1 MAARIRM
8 HGWDRSALGAI
19 DHWPQSLRT
28 AVDLMLA
35 MPGAATL
42 LWGHEHVQIYND
54 AYVAIARDRHPELLG
69 RPAAAGWPDVH
80 DTVIA
85 PLLRAA
91 YRGRA
96 VRLND
101 FAVWPEGPD
110 RREKRY
116 FDTDW
121 SPVRDET
128 GAVAGVLQTLVE
140 VTERRLAQ
148 MALRESQARHR
159 LFNGAWM
166 QAEWETDAR
175 GVVTAD
181 SPSWRAYTGQTLD
194 EWLGYGWLDA
204 IHPDDRGYAERQWRD
219 AVAMQGLVDAEF
231 RLRAPD
237 GGWRWT
243 NVRAAPVIDEGGRV
257 EKWAGVNIDID
268 ARKRAD
274 TALRESEAKYRFL
287 FDAMDEAYAVVEVLK
302 DEAGRWSDF
311 RFLDANPA
319 FVKHTSMPYPV
330 GKTATELLGAPNRR
344 WAELYGEAL
353 DRGEPLRVE
362 ESEATL
368 DRTFDLNIFTLDRAQ
383 RRVAVLFTDVTARNR
398 TQAALR
404 ESEERL
410 AAAFESVPVG
420 LAVIDTDGRTIVA
433 NGEYR
438 RLLPA
443 DVMPSRDPVQR
454 QRWHAWD
461 AAGNPIVPEGFPG
474 ARALRGETVV
484 PGLDM
489 LQTLD
494 DGRRRWTNV
503 ATMPTLDAAG
513 TVAGFVIVI
522 SDIDDLKRSTD
533 ALRESEERQRALIEG
548 VPQLVWRAAAAG
560 QWTWA
565 SPQWTTL
572 TGQRDTESHGDGW
585 LAALHPDDR
594 ARATDAWA
602 EAEAHGRYEAEYR
615 IGDRRGLGYRWFQ
628 TRATPRRDD
637 AGRIVEWLGTST
649 DVDDLRQ
656 LQERQRILVAE
667 LQHRTFNLLG
677 LVRST
682 ADATIRSSSTLGE
695 FKAMFGDRIA
705 ALARVQRLL
714 SRLDERDRITFDA
727 LIRCELEAAGAL
739 GGDETRVTLAGPD
752 GIALRSGTVQTFAM
766 ALHELTTNAAK
777 YGALR
782 QPGAHLAV
790 SWRIEAAA
798 DGAPWLHVDWIETGV
813 AMPTDA
819 VPRGTGQGRRLIEE
833 ALPYQL
839 QAKTT
844 YALTPDGVRCSIA
857 LPVSRQGPAA
867 SER

>member
-1 MAARIRM
+1 
-8 HGWDRSALGAI
+8 
-19 DHWPQSLRT
+19 
-28 AVDLMLA
+28 MLA

-42 LWGHEHVQIYND
+42 LWGPEHLQIYND
-54 AYVAIARDRHPELLG
+54 AYVDIARERHPGLFG
-69 RPAAAGWPDVH
+69 RPVAAGWPDIY
-80 DTVIA
+80 DAVIA
-85 PLLRAA
+85 PLLRAV
-91 YRGRA
+91 RKGGA
-96 VRLND
+96 VRLTD
-101 FAVWPEGPD
+101 FAVWLEGANG
-110 RREKRY
+110 RERRY

-121 SPVRDET
+121 TPVRDET
-128 GAVAGVLQTLVE
+128 GAVAGVLQTLIE
-140 VTERRLAQ
+140 VTDRHAAQ
-148 MALRESQARHR
+148 VALRESQARHR
-159 LFNGAWM
+159 LFNGAWT
-166 QAEWETDAR
+166 QAEWETDPR

-194 EWLGYGWLDA
+194 QWLGYGWLDA
-204 IHPDDRGYAERQWRD
+204 IHPDDRSYAERQWRD
-219 AVAMQGLVDAEF
+219 AVAVQGLVDAEF

-243 NVRAAPVIDEGGRV
+243 NVRAAPVIDEAGRV

-319 FVKHTSMPYPV
+319 FMKHTSMPYPV

-353 DRGEPLRVE
+353 DRGVPLRVE
-362 ESEATL
+362 ESEAAL

-420 LAVIDTDGRTIVA
+420 LAVIDTEGRTIVA

-461 AAGNPIVPEGFPG
+461 AAGNPIVPEDFPG

-513 TVAGFVIVI
+513 TVTGFVIVI

-533 ALRESEERQRALIEG
+533 ALRESEERQRALIKG